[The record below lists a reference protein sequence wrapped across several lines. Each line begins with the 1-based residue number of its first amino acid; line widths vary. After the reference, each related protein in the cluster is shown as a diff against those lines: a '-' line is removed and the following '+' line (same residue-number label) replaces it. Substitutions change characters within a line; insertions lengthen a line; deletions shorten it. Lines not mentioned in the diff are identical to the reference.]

1 MQGDSLSA
9 ARRSFVPR
17 PVREVDGEPRVP
29 VVAIDGPTGS
39 GKGAIGRS
47 LAAGLG
53 WRLLDSGALYRL
65 AALKA
70 DREGLG
76 LNEPEAL
83 AAAASRMRVGF
94 SAAAEPEATLL
105 DGLDVTG
112 LLRTEECGAMA
123 SRIAAI
129 PEVRKA
135 LWALQRSFA
144 RPPGLIADGRDMGT
158 VVFPGAEL
166 KVYLT
171 ASPEERARRRYKQL
185 IQKGIDVSLPNLSED
200 IARRDERDANRAVAP
215 LKPAEDA
222 RVLDSTGLTPDEV
235 IVRIRLWLGEAG
247 LIAN

>member
-1 MQGDSLSA
+1 MTVNG
-9 ARRSFVPR
+9 
-17 PVREVDGEPRVP
+17 VP

-39 GKGAIGRS
+39 GKGAISRS

-53 WRLLDSGALYRL
+53 WRLLDSGALYRSV
-65 AALKA
+65 ALKA
-70 DREGLG
+70 GREGLG
-76 LNEPEAL
+76 VKEPKAL
-83 AAAASRMRVGF
+83 AAAASRMQVEF
-94 SAAAEPEATLL
+94 SSALDLEAAFL
-105 DGLDVTG
+105 DGEDVTA

-135 LWALQRSFA
+135 LWARQRAFA

-158 VVFPGAEL
+158 VVFPEAEL

-185 IQKGIDVSLPNLSED
+185 IQKGIDVSLPDLSED
-200 IARRDERDANRAVAP
+200 IARRDERDANRVVAP

-222 RVLDSTGLTPDEV
+222 RVLDSTELSPEEV
-235 IVRIRLWLGEAG
+235 IARIKAWLGETG
-247 LIAN
+247 LLSN